1 MSPRK
6 GKSETV
12 IEGIDDIA
20 MLADPEFADS
30 VLAEI
35 KRRNEGKA
43 KKCRESFYAFVQEF
57 WHEVISEAPV
67 WNWHIKY
74 LCDELQQV
82 AERIKRRE
90 PKLFDY
96 LILNV
101 PPGSSKSTVV
111 SQMYPVW
118 TWTIDASQR
127 FICGSFSSTVSEDI
141 ADKCKKI
148 FTSAKY
154 QELFPE
160 VGIRNSAKTHLEN
173 QKNGERYTTST
184 GSGITGIHA
193 HQVIIDDPLNPQQ
206 ASSEAER
213 KTANTWIT
221 ETLSSRYVDKKVSVT
236 ILVMQRL
243 HTNDPTG
250 MLLSKKKLRI
260 KRICLPAELADKIPV
275 YPEEL
280 RKNYVGGLLDPVRLD
295 REALDQQREQLGSN
309 GFAGQFH
316 QMPTDAK
323 GGLIKRAWF
332 DIIDG
337 SWQGKTIHFVLDT
350 AYTEKKNNDPSG
362 FLSYYV
368 DSIGLV
374 ITNYESLRLE
384 FPSLTKYTVSFC
396 QNNGYSQKSKVRV
409 EPKASG
415 KSLVQSLKLETKLNI
430 FEHDNPTKDKVS
442 RATSITAKLEAKRVR
457 LLRGAWNDI
466 FLDEVCGFPRMPHDE
481 AVDCLVMAVN
491 DELMKKQRKDP
502 SKYL

>member
-1 MSPRK
+1 ML
-6 GKSETV
+6 
-12 IEGIDDIA
+12 EGFDDIA
-20 MLADPEFADS
+20 VIENPAFADA
-30 VLAEI
+30 VLEEV

-43 KKCRESFYAFVQEF
+43 KECRESFFKFVQEF
-57 WHEVISEAPV
+57 WHEVISEEPV

-74 LCDELQQV
+74 ICDELQQV

-96 LILNV
+96 FIFNV
-101 PPGSSKSTVV
+101 PPGTSKSTIV
-111 SQMYPVW
+111 SEMYPAW

-127 FICGSFSSTVSEDI
+127 FICGSHSSTVSEDI

-243 HTNDPTG
+243 HANDPTG
-250 MLLSKKKLRI
+250 MLLAKKRLRI
-260 KRICLPAELADKIPV
+260 KHICLPGELSDKVPV

-280 RKNYVGGLLDPVRLD
+280 RSNYVEGLLDPVRLD
-295 REALDQQREQLGSN
+295 RTALDQQREQLGSY

-316 QMPTDAK
+316 QMPADPK
-323 GGLIKRAWF
+323 GGLIKREWF
-332 DIIDG
+332 DIVDG
-337 SWQGKTIHFVLDT
+337 TWNGKTIHFILDT
-350 AYTEKKNNDPSG
+350 AYTEKKDNDPSG
-362 FLSYYV
+362 FLAYYV
-368 DSIGLV
+368 DALGIV

-384 FPSLTKYTVSFC
+384 FPKLTKYTESFC
-396 QNNGYSQKSKVRV
+396 RNNGYSNKSKVRV

-415 KSLVQSLKLETKLNI
+415 LSLVQSLRLNTDLNI
-430 FEHDNPTKDKVS
+430 SEHENPTKDKVT
-442 RATSITAKLEAKRVR
+442 RATAITPKLEAKRVR
-457 LLRGAWNDI
+457 LLRGAWNES
-466 FLDEVCGFPRMPHDE
+466 FLTEVCMFPKAPHDE

-491 DELMKKQRKDP
+491 EELMKKQRKDP
-502 SKYL
+502 SKYF